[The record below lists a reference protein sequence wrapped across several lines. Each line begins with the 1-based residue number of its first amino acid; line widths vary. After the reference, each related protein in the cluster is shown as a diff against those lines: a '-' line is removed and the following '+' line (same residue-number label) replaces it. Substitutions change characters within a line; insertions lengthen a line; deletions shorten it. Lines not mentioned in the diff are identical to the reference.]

1 MQCPVTGASAADG
14 AAGECPV
21 IHKFTDHSHSTEAPP
36 VAVEEIDE
44 NPSMAEYKRLR
55 KVMGQ
60 ITKFYRD
67 GSELKRRNMEGV
79 SEQIA
84 KLEVDERMAQAQL
97 AVLDSTPGFKIHPK
111 AKEYRRPLRDEV
123 EGLQKQKDAYQAK
136 HKEFQDLFEWSKTIV
151 QICEWLEANLD
162 DYCSKKL
169 ELPQKIVE
177 TLQPPRELNPDEV
190 KAYSRGLDEIVYNLQ
205 ESQDFFA
212 ASVDGRLNKYHNVEK
227 ALIEAQ
233 LEALKAFP
241 EDSDRRLFITAE
253 LEKDLD
259 YVMGNMALTPEVE
272 KRRHKMLRSHQEYLH
287 VLRYQREKLQALNV
301 DLTEERKFDSRFDLY
316 RDD

>member
-1 MQCPVTGASAADG
+1 M
-14 AAGECPV
+14 E
-21 IHKFTDHSHSTEAPP
+21 
-36 VAVEEIDE
+36 VEEIDE
-44 NPSMAEYKRLR
+44 TPSMTEYKRLR
-55 KVMGQ
+55 KVMTQ

-67 GSELKRRNMEGV
+67 GSDLKRRNMEGV
-79 SEQIA
+79 MEQLN
-84 KLEVDERMAQAQL
+84 KLDVDERMAKRQL
-97 AVLDSTPGFKIHPK
+97 EVLDSTPAFKIHPK
-111 AKEYRRPLRDEV
+111 AKDYRRPLLAEL
-123 EGLQKQKDAYQAK
+123 EGLQKQRELYVTK
-136 HKEFQDLFEWSKTIV
+136 HQEFQDLFEWSKTIV
-151 QICEWLEANLD
+151 KICEWLEANLD

-169 ELPQKIVE
+169 DLPAKILQN
-177 TLQPPRELNPDEV
+177 LQPPRELTPEEV
-190 KAYSRGLDEIVYNLQ
+190 KSYSRGLDEIVYNLQ

-233 LEALKAFP
+233 LEVLLEFP
-241 EDSDRRLFITAE
+241 ETSERRLYISSE

-259 YVMGNMALTPEVE
+259 YVMGNMAVTPEVE